1 MQTVPH
7 RWRRIWGAAWA
18 LLIGVLLVACSPVA
32 QNELAPQP
40 PPESEAQEAMV
51 DRQMFAP
58 QFPTVRVSPP
68 NLSSPLGDPSA
79 PPLGYGAVLGN

>member
-1 MQTVPH
+1 MQTVPY
-7 RWRRIWGAAWA
+7 RWRLLWGAAWA
-18 LLIGVLLVACSPVA
+18 LLIGVLLAACSPVA

-58 QFPTVRVSPP
+58 QFPTVRAPAP
-68 NLSSPLGDPSA
+68 NLSSPLGDPAA
-79 PPLGYGAVLGN
+79 PPLGVGAVLGD

>member
-1 MQTVPH
+1 MRTVPS

-18 LLIGVLLVACSPVA
+18 LLIGVLLAACSPVA
-32 QNELAPQP
+32 KNELAPQP

-58 QFPTVRVSPP
+58 QFPTVRATAP

-79 PPLGYGAVLGN
+79 PPLGVGAVLGD

>member
-1 MQTVPH
+1 MQTDPQL
-7 RWRRIWGAAWA
+7 WRRFRGAIWA
-18 LLIGVLLVACSPVA
+18 LVIAWLVGACSPVA
-32 QNELAPQP
+32 RNELAPQP

-58 QFPTVRVSPP
+58 QFPTVSAGPP

-79 PPLGYGAVLGN
+79 PPLGLGAVLDN

>member
-7 RWRRIWGAAWA
+7 RWRRLWGAAFA
-18 LLIGVLLVACSPVA
+18 LVIAVLVGACSPVA

-58 QFPTVRVSPP
+58 QFPTVTAGPP

-79 PPLGYGAVLGN
+79 PPLGVGAVLGD

>member
-1 MQTVPH
+1 MQTIAH
-7 RWRRIWGAAWA
+7 RWRQLGGAALV
-18 LLIGVLLVACSPVA
+18 LLIGVLLAACTPVA

-40 PPESEAQEAMV
+40 PAESEAQEAMV

-58 QFPTVRVSPP
+58 QFPTVRAPAP

-79 PPLGYGAVLGN
+79 PPLGVGAVLGD

>member
-1 MQTVPH
+1 MRTVAH
-7 RWRRIWGAAWA
+7 RCRRVWGAAWA
-18 LLIGVLLVACSPVA
+18 LLIGIVLSACSPVA

-51 DRQMFAP
+51 DRQMLAP
-58 QFPTVRVSPP
+58 QFPTVRAPAP

-79 PPLGYGAVLGN
+79 PPLGVGAVLGD